1 MMWAI
6 LLLGLMNDPKN
17 PGRWSVVIP
26 VLNEV
31 ELLGGLL
38 AQLQDVGEVLVVDG
52 GSSDGSCE
60 LALLMGAKLLR
71 FSCANRGAQLA
82 HGALQARGSH
92 LFFVHAD
99 ARLPEGWSGL
109 LANCLEKP
117 GVIAAAFRL
126 KVEAPGWRLRLLELL
141 VQLRSSWRELPY
153 GDQGLAITK
162 QTYGLVGGFQPIP
175 LMEDLDLVQRL
186 QRLGCVVLAPAA
198 IMVSGRRWQ
207 RLGVWRSC
215 LRNAKLRAAWRKG
228 VSVELLAKR
237 Y

>member
-1 MMWAI
+1 MEMA
-6 LLLGLMNDPKN
+6 MANFRE
-17 PGRWSVVIP
+17 PGQWSVVIP

-38 AQLQDVGEVLVVDG
+38 AQLQDVAELIVVDG

-99 ARLPEGWSGL
+99 ARLPAGWCGL
-109 LANCLEKP
+109 LAACLEQP
-117 GVIAAAFRL
+117 GVSAAAFRL
-126 KVEAPGWRLRLLELL
+126 RVQAGGWRLRLLEFF
-141 VQLRSSWRELPY
+141 VHLRSSWRELPY

-186 QRLGCVVLAPAA
+186 KKLGSVVIAPAA
-198 IMVSGRRWQ
+198 ITVSGRRWQ

-215 LRNAKLRAAWRKG
+215 WRNAKLRAAWRRG
-228 VSVELLAKR
+228 VSAEILQKQ

>member
-1 MMWAI
+1 MWAI
-6 LLLGLMNDPKN
+6 WPLGLMIDPKN
-17 PGRWSVVIP
+17 PDNWSVVIP

-38 AQLQDVGEVLVVDG
+38 AQLQDVGELLVVDG

-126 KVEAPGWRLRLLELL
+126 KVQAAGWRLRLLELL

-162 QTYGLVGGFQPIP
+162 QTYGLVGGFQAIP

-186 QRLGCVVLAPAA
+186 QRHGCVVIAPAA
-198 IMVSGRRWQ
+198 ITVSGRRWQ

-215 LRNAKLRAAWRKG
+215 WRNAKLRAAWRRG
-228 VSVELLAKR
+228 VDSELLAKR

>member
-1 MMWAI
+1 MI
-6 LLLGLMNDPKN
+6 DPKN
-17 PGRWSVVIP
+17 PDNWSVVIP

-38 AQLQDVGEVLVVDG
+38 AQLQDVGELLVVDG

-92 LFFVHAD
+92 LLFVHAD
-99 ARLPEGWSGL
+99 ARLPEGWSGQ
-109 LANCLEKP
+109 LAYCLEKP

-186 QRLGCVVLAPAA
+186 QRLGSVVIAPAS

-215 LRNAKLRAAWRKG
+215 WRNAKLRTAWRRG
-228 VSVELLAKR
+228 VGSELLAKL

>member
-1 MMWAI
+1 MI
-6 LLLGLMNDPKN
+6 DPKN
-17 PGRWSVVIP
+17 PDNWSVVIP

-38 AQLQDVGEVLVVDG
+38 AQLQDVGELLVVDG

-92 LFFVHAD
+92 LLFVHAD

-109 LANCLEKP
+109 LANCFEKP

-126 KVEAPGWRLRLLELL
+126 KVQAAGWRLRLLELL

-186 QRLGCVVLAPAA
+186 QRLGSVVIAPAS

-215 LRNAKLRAAWRKG
+215 WRNAKLRTAWRRG
-228 VSVELLAKR
+228 VGSELLAKL

>member
-1 MMWAI
+1 MI
-6 LLLGLMNDPKN
+6 DPKN
-17 PGRWSVVIP
+17 PGNWSVVIP

-92 LFFVHAD
+92 LFFVHGD
-99 ARLPEGWSGL
+99 ARLPKGWSGL
-109 LANCLEKP
+109 LTNCLEKP
-117 GVIAAAFRL
+117 GVIAVAFRL
-126 KVEAPGWRLRLLELL
+126 KVQAAGWRLRLLELL

-162 QTYGLVGGFQPIP
+162 QTYGLVGGFQAIP

-186 QRLGCVVLAPAA
+186 QRLGRVVIAPAA
-198 IMVSGRRWQ
+198 ITVSGRRWQ

-228 VSVELLAKR
+228 VSVELLANR